1 LEFYFSLDMLNFGQ
15 MVVVMLVSTAGGGEN
30 GGDSSDSS
38 GGERGGIENGV
49 IAVAVMVLGVM
60 MVVR

>member
-1 LEFYFSLDMLNFGQ
+1 MLKFGQ
-15 MVVVMLVSTAGGGEN
+15 MVVMMLVSTAGGGEN

-38 GGERGGIENGV
+38 DGERGGIENGV